1 MMDNN
6 KRHENDD
13 KSNRD
18 MTDAVD
24 ELIERI
30 LEMFE
35 ESISDDLENPVMQGF
50 TVISQPGKNP
60 SIFGFAKESLDNT
73 PSEEEKEEEDL
84 YVIQNEPF
92 IEVQQT
98 GDSIYV
104 IADLSVEEDCVEF
117 HPSSTH
123 VDITVITNSVCYSK
137 YVELPCDVDPAT
149 IVSTYNN
156 GVLELILKY
165 PVDTE

>member
-6 KRHENDD
+6 KRHGNDD
-13 KSNRD
+13 ESNRE

-35 ESISDDLENPVMQGF
+35 ETISDELENPIMQGF
-50 TVISQPGKNP
+50 AVISQPGKNP
-60 SIFGFAKESLDNT
+60 SIFGFAKEGANFSSN
-73 PSEEEKEEEDL
+73 EEKKEDEL

-104 IADLSVEEDCVEF
+104 IADLSVDESCVEF

-123 VDITVITNSVCYSK
+123 VDITVIADSTCYSK
-137 YVELPCDVDPAT
+137 YVELPSEVDPAT
-149 IVSTYNN
+149 IVSAYNN
-156 GVLELILKY
+156 GVLELVLKY
-165 PVDTE
+165 PVEVE

>member
-18 MTDAVD
+18 MADAVD

-30 LEMFE
+30 IEMFE
-35 ESISDDLENPVMQGF
+35 ERISDDLEKPGMQGF
-50 TVISQPGKNP
+50 AIISQPGKEP
-60 SIFGFAKESLDNT
+60 SIFGFTKEVENLASFD
-73 PSEEEKEEEDL
+73 EGKEEDL

-98 GDSIYV
+98 GDKIYV
-104 IADLSVEEDCVEF
+104 IADLSVDESCIEF

-123 VDITVITNSVCYSK
+123 VDITVITDTICYSK
-137 YVELPCDVDPAT
+137 YVELPSEVDPET
-149 IVSTYNN
+149 ITTSYNN
-156 GVLELILKY
+156 GILEMIFEY
-165 PVDTE
+165 PVETE